1 MEKDGITGGSAVME
15 WKRVWKK
22 KNVWSAILL
31 IFILQMFL
39 FGFRLSG
46 TRGQPEED
54 LQYAE
59 NFHENIEAVVEQ
71 ADSIDEIGIFSKKD
85 SFTNRNLEKTREDF
99 SKLLDVDPIAF
110 DNRFLTEYFDFSV
123 IHILVVIAGCF
134 LVLAISG
141 EEKQGLKSMVFTTM
155 NGRGWLSARKMAA
168 LLWWEAVLTFIFYG
182 MTLLLSCLWYHAR
195 LTECLGYPVQSL
207 SLFSN
212 LTWKIDIGTFLIV
225 YFIYRWLTLFFIT
238 LIAWVVLCY
247 TDQLLIA
254 VGTVGILGLVSFVL
268 YQLIGSNHPIN
279 LLHYCNF
286 IYLLKDTTF
295 FTEYKNLNVFSY
307 VVNKNYLIAG
317 TYVVLVALTVGAG
330 IWVGERKYPCASKSR
345 KVDRCVAK
353 ISQQVQNF
361 LGALQ
366 EKLPL
371 LGVEFYKLLI
381 SQKGIFIV
389 ILLFC
394 ALILQTDMTEV
405 QHSGSQKLY
414 YDFMERFIG
423 VPDEQ
428 SQQEIAKLSKTITTI
443 DREYETKTRMYEN
456 GDLSADEYIAIVQK
470 DQLFAQDRIFLEQI
484 QKQTEYLQNLRTER
498 NISGWYINMYSYT
511 HLLREGDTLWNLFLM
526 LGILLLGSSA
536 FSSEKKY
543 GMIPIIRGCY
553 AGRNEFFKYKVKA
566 VLTIT
571 LLIFLSVSSFEII
584 AVKSVYGLR
593 GFAAPVQSVEQLSF
607 ISVPC
612 SIGMFFAFLYVI
624 KGVFLLALSALVCV
638 ISFNFGQKTVIIS
651 FLFCCIP
658 TLLTTA
664 GFTFFRYISLS
675 EILSVAPF
683 MIQTQNLLSIALIAT
698 IFVIVSVFSLEHTYK
713 NWCTT

>member
-1 MEKDGITGGSAVME
+1 MENNEITGGSAVME
-15 WKRVWKK
+15 WKRAWKK
-22 KNVWSAILL
+22 KNVWSAILF

-46 TRGQPEED
+46 TRGQSEED

-71 ADSIDEIGIFSKKD
+71 ADSIDEISIFSQKD
-85 SFTNRNLEKTREDF
+85 SFSNRNLEKTREDF
-99 SKLLDVDPIAF
+99 SKLLDVAPIAF

-123 IHILVVIAGCF
+123 VHILVVIAGFF

-141 EEKQGLKSMVFTTM
+141 EEKQGLKSMIFTTI
-155 NGRGWLSARKMAA
+155 NGRGWLSARKMTA
-168 LLWWEAVLTFIFYG
+168 LLWWDAILTFIFYG
-182 MTLLLSCLWYHAR
+182 ITLLLSCLWYR
-195 LTECLGYPVQSL
+195 TGLIECLGYPIQSL
-207 SLFSN
+207 SLFAN
-212 LTWKIDIGTFLIV
+212 FPWKIDIGTFLLV

-238 LIAWVVLCY
+238 LITWVILCY
-247 TDQLLIA
+247 TDQLFIT
-254 VGTVGILGLVSFVL
+254 VGTVGILGLVSFIVYL
-268 YQLIGSNHPIN
+268 LIGSNHPMN

-286 IYLLKDTTF
+286 SYLLKDTAF

-307 VVNKNYLIAG
+307 AVNKNYLIAG
-317 TYVVLVALTVGAG
+317 IYVILVTVVFLAG
-330 IWVGERKYPCASKSR
+330 IWVGEHKYPCASKSR
-345 KVDRCVAK
+345 KVDQCVAK
-353 ISQQVQNF
+353 ISQHVQNF
-361 LGALQ
+361 LGVLQ
-366 EKLPL
+366 EKLSL

-381 SQKGIFIV
+381 SQKGILIV
-389 ILLFC
+389 ILLLC
-394 ALILQTDMTEV
+394 ALILQTDVTEV

-423 VPDEQ
+423 VPNEQ
-428 SQQEIAKLSKTITTI
+428 SQQEIVELSETITTI
-443 DREYETKTRMYEN
+443 DKEYETKTRMYEK

-484 QKQTEYLQNLRTER
+484 QKQTEYLQNLSTER

-536 FSSEKKY
+536 FSAEKKY

-553 AGRNEFFKYKVKA
+553 AGRSEFFIYKVKA

-571 LLIFLSVSSFEII
+571 LLIFLSVSIFEILI
-584 AVKSVYGLR
+584 VKRVYGLQ

-607 ISVPC
+607 ISIPC
-612 SIGMFFAFLYVI
+612 SIGVFFTFLYVI
-624 KGVFLLALSALVCV
+624 KGVFLLALSAIVCV
-638 ISFNFGQKTVIIS
+638 ISLNYGQKTVIIS

-683 MIQTQNLLSIALIAT
+683 MMQTKNILPIALIAI
-698 IFVIVSVFSLEHTYK
+698 IFVIISALSLGHTYK